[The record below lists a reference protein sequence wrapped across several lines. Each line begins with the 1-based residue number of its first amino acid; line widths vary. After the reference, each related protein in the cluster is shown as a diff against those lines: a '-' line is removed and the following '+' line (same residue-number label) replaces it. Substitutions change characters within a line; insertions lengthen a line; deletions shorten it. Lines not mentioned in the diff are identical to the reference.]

1 MQQGKIVYA
10 DSRHTDPW
18 FLLVSAGLADRLWGP
33 IVATYG
39 QRFTCEESR
48 KDQKTIRLW
57 DFTAPQTV
65 GTDNGYPLL
74 RRIIG

>member
-48 KDQKTIRLW
+48 KDQKNDPFVGLHSTADRW
-57 DFTAPQTV
+57 D
-65 GTDNGYPLL
+65 
-74 RRIIG
+74 R